1 MKLEQIEIDAGP
13 GLRSV
18 QLNEISNAL
27 TFVYG
32 EKATGKSAIGRF
44 FQNLLFGQHGD
55 LATGTNVRVG
65 RSRVNLVG
73 QRFDLLRRAG
83 DGNVLSVQALDGY
96 QPAAPI
102 TQADLTANVSP
113 SVYDTVFNFS
123 CRDTRSNAGRLATVL
138 HRELGVDLGI
148 QAAGDDSGLIRHQQD
163 LETLR
168 SQLVAVEAKM
178 VSLKNERADILR
190 LETNQIDFQ
199 RQLASLDSLIAT
211 TQARISEIGS
221 SPSID
226 QLSRIDAEIQSL
238 RLRICLL
245 YTSPSP
251 RDATLSRMPSSA

>member
-113 SVYDTVFNFS
+113 SVY
-123 CRDTRSNAGRLATVL
+123 
-138 HRELGVDLGI
+138 
-148 QAAGDDSGLIRHQQD
+148 
-163 LETLR
+163 
-168 SQLVAVEAKM
+168 AV
-178 VSLKNERADILR
+178 S
-190 LETNQIDFQ
+190 
-199 RQLASLDSLIAT
+199 
-211 TQARISEIGS
+211 
-221 SPSID
+221 
-226 QLSRIDAEIQSL
+226 
-238 RLRICLL
+238 L

-251 RDATLSRMPSSA
+251 RD